1 MVKLKREEEVIMTEK
16 KVVKKVVEKKE
27 PVKKVVKATVKEVAA
42 APEVKETVVK
52 APEPVKEKE
61 VPVKKTSVNVS
72 EEVFVQF
79 GNSEVLTKDIVEKVK
94 DKGVPVICCGEPM
107 QELKAGVTDA
117 AVEKHV
123 PVYTIEGSHVH
134 VVVGE
139 TKHPMLEEHFI
150 EWITLNTNQGIY
162 RKQLN
167 PGQEPIADFCLC
179 DGEQVEEVYA
189 YCNLHGLWKC

>member
-27 PVKKVVKATVKEVAA
+27 PVKKVAKATVKEVAA

-61 VPVKKTSVNVS
+61 APVKKTSVNVS

-94 DKGVPVICCGEPM
+94 
-107 QELKAGVTDA
+107 A
-117 AVEKHV
+117 AYVA
-123 PVYTIEGSHVH
+123 EGHTADSVKKIIKPEEGMAYY
-134 VVVGE
+134 VV
-139 TKHPMLEEHFI
+139 
-150 EWITLNTNQGIY
+150 NDDYASGIS
-162 RKQLN
+162 L
-167 PGQEPIADFCLC
+167 F
-179 DGEQVEEVYA
+179 
-189 YCNLHGLWKC
+189 

>member
-27 PVKKVVKATVKEVAA
+27 PVKKVAKATAA

-61 VPVKKTSVNVS
+61 APVKKTSVNVS

-94 DKGVPVICCGEPM
+94 
-107 QELKAGVTDA
+107 A
-117 AVEKHV
+117 AYVAEGHTADSVKKIR
-123 PVYTIEGSHVH
+123 VYIKPEEGMAYY
-134 VVVGE
+134 VV
-139 TKHPMLEEHFI
+139 
-150 EWITLNTNQGIY
+150 NDDYASGIS
-162 RKQLN
+162 L
-167 PGQEPIADFCLC
+167 F
-179 DGEQVEEVYA
+179 
-189 YCNLHGLWKC
+189 

>member
-42 APEVKETVVK
+42 
-52 APEPVKEKE
+52 EPVKEKE

-94 DKGVPVICCGEPM
+94 DAYVAEGHTADSVKKIR
-107 QELKAGVTDA
+107 
-117 AVEKHV
+117 
-123 PVYTIEGSHVH
+123 VYIKPEEGMAYY
-134 VVVGE
+134 VV
-139 TKHPMLEEHFI
+139 
-150 EWITLNTNQGIY
+150 NDDYASGIS
-162 RKQLN
+162 L
-167 PGQEPIADFCLC
+167 F
-179 DGEQVEEVYA
+179 
-189 YCNLHGLWKC
+189 